1 MHRYQCRD
9 RRITQNNVNRKTWQ
23 YQKNNKIQKLI
34 LNKWRYRYYLQT
46 VQNDPLK
53 NFSEHTDNKTNLANI
68 AWTKWD
74 VQQRWKK
81 HTHIKK
87 KKTIR
92 QTKQE
97 TPELTHIMPAPK
109 NSIES
114 QQQTW
119 QSRKEIRELKDKSFE
134 LSQLKQKNKK
144 NERMKKAFGAYG
156 TAKERIYMLWE
167 SQKKRGRK
175 G

>member
-1 MHRYQCRD
+1 M
-9 RRITQNNVNRKTWQ
+9 RRST
-23 YQKNNKIQKLI
+23 KI
-34 LNKWRYRYYLQT
+34 
-46 VQNDPLK
+46 
-53 NFSEHTDNKTNLANI
+53 
-68 AWTKWD
+68 
-74 VQQRWKK
+74 KK

-109 NSIES
+109 NSIEI

-144 NERMKKAFGAYG
+144 NERVKKAFGAYG
-156 TAKERIYMLWE
+156 TAKERMYMLWE